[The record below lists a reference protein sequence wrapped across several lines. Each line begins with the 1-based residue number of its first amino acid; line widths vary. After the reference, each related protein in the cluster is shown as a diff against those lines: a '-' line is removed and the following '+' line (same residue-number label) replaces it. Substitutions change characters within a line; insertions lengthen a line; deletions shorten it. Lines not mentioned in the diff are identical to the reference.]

1 MIVSRSVLNVKFI
14 TLLFMLI
21 VSQSA
26 FGAAMVCGYKPY
38 IADNGSTQWIYTCS
52 IEGGGGGGGRGGT
65 ETPPP
70 PPSPDPGN
78 PGNPGTGFPPG
89 EGGGSGGGSGTG
101 SGNDTTAPGNATL
114 KEQCQNTAQAKY
126 DVCNNSSKL
135 AGERIY
141 MECWDELGLL
151 EELWLERIKMNQR
164 YERRC
169 SLAKSKMLTATS
181 NECIMNKNKDLNEI
195 CLKIP

>member
-52 IEGGGGGGGRGGT
+52 IEGGGGGRGGT

-70 PPSPDPGN
+70 SPD

-101 SGNDTTAPGNATL
+101 SGSGNDTTAPGNATL
-114 KEQCQNTAQAKY
+114 KEQCKNTAQAKY

-151 EELWLERIKMNQR
+151 ELWLERAKMNHR